1 MAWGGDVGDTHQWP
15 ASPASCILSAFAAYQ
30 VDVQRMF
37 HGVSNGA
44 RDRPPLPVKRGGGAA
59 EPLGM
64 LVTSAQRESFLV
76 GSFLQLPHR
85 GPAPSGSPCG
95 ATVRR
100 TWGGAA
106 VCSVSPPPDLFPCGL
121 PRAPS
126 TQACLPLCAIS
137 SSPMCCPSVCACGV
151 ACGMCVDGRRPSVQ

>member
-1 MAWGGDVGDTHQWP
+1 
-15 ASPASCILSAFAAYQ
+15 
-30 VDVQRMF
+30 MF
-37 HGVSNGA
+37 DGVSNGA

-76 GSFLQLPHR
+76 GSFFAAASSWTSSFGLAVWSYR
-85 GPAPSGSPCG
+85 APD
-95 ATVRR
+95 V
-100 TWGGAA
+100 GGAA